1 MNAKSVKG
9 ENTKDRVNG
18 ILDDKQFMLL
28 TRTGALGKRL
38 ITSIDL
44 GHFGRRFLMY
54 NDLRRRRFDDARRRH
69 RRFDAVND
77 DFR

>member
-1 MNAKSVKG
+1 
-9 ENTKDRVNG
+9 
-18 ILDDKQFMLL
+18 MLL

-44 GHFGRRFLMY
+44 GHFGRRFFMY